1 MMLRIDINRL
11 GAILWSF
18 RSYHIL
24 LLLWL
29 PNEVG
34 ETYCFCSVSYYYVSQ
49 TKCVRHIVL
58 ALCLLL
64 LLLIIIIP
72 LSASLFP
79 SLFSEMPWSNFMKPC
94 RNIIC
99 HVKLCLYGLM
109 FSKWLSL
116 PWKRPKCKK
125 IEKHKY
131 DHSRLLAEQKLMK
144 LDRNNIH
151 IKWNKISK
159 KNRNWLNKLCCS
171 CHGKRGF

>member
-1 MMLRIDINRL
+1 MKYRWNIHRSVWKLLACWKHSKWRYHGNWGTKTMGWDDVRYCFAM
-11 GAILWSF
+11 AIL
-18 RSYHIL
+18 
-24 LLLWL
+24 
-29 PNEVG
+29 V
-34 ETYCFCSVSYYYVSQ
+34 
-49 TKCVRHIVL
+49 
-58 ALCLLL
+58 
-64 LLLIIIIP
+64 LIIIIII
-72 LSASLFP
+72 LSFFLP
-79 SLFSEMPWSNFMKPC
+79 SKVCPTHLSEMPWSNFMKPC